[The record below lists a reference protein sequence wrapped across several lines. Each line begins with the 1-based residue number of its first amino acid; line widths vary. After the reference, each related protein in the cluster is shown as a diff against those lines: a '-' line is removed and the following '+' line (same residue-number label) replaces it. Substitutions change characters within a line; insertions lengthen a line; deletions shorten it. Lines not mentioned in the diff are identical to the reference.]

1 MVVKAA
7 TKKWFM
13 DNGLDQHTAHLW
25 ADGKR
30 REELLK
36 MNFDE
41 TMNHLYWNCY
51 NRLKRGGDDSGDML
65 DRETFFRDGPPKDMG
80 FYPQTLTFRDFVGRN
95 THTRHLRKGAY
106 DDFSNIRYDDFIY
119 EYIQGVKN
127 LITKRLVATYSGD
140 IGKLREGIEESMGG
154 WGVKDKYKGVF
165 MNYNTLPFNEKS

>member
-13 DNGLDQHTAHLW
+13 DNGLDEHTAHLW

-51 NRLKRGGDDSGDML
+51 NRLKRWGDDSGDML
-65 DRETFFRDGPPKDMG
+65 DRETFFRDGPPKDIS
-80 FYPQTLTFRDFVGRN
+80 FYPFTMTFRDFIGIN
-95 THTRHLRKGAY
+95 PHTRHLRM
-106 DDFSNIRYDDFIY
+106 NIRYDDFIY
-119 EYIQGVKN
+119 EYIQRLKRHLRKR
-127 LITKRLVATYSGD
+127 LITTYSGA
-140 IGKLREGIEESMGG
+140 KLLREKGDLEKLIKGIDESMGG
-154 WGVKDKYKGVF
+154 WGVRLQRSF
-165 MNYNTLPFNEKS
+165 MNYDTLPFNEKS